1 MAKPTQGENGY
12 PHAKRGHD
20 HPITCDEASYSRATC
35 EKLINA
41 AGDFRCDWHMGAE
54 CIVQEAAALEQNKI
68 EAAAWQKE
76 VQQRMDAQAKEL
88 AKWEKEEEAR
98 LAQEQLEVVAYL
110 QEKEEGERIMRQ
122 IEEERRI
129 EEEQE
134 ALRLE
139 KEEALRVKMEEER
152 ILREEL
158 EAMDEWDG
166 PPGECAWDGMDD
178 LEYVT
183 DAAVYDNQCQVLE
196 KSDCEQGGPY
206 GRCQWVTFNHLHYPK
221 LMVQQMEEMQQQT
234 AAVSVD
240 VSSLLNMQ
248 VSTLDLI
255 LGAAF
260 VLTASFA
267 LHQMYRY
274 CREREELK
282 RMSSAEEAAPLLDSV
297 KI

>member
-1 MAKPTQGENGY
+1 MAMVFTIVSEAIQWLGETQDRL
-12 PHAKRGHD
+12 K
-20 HPITCDEASYSRATC
+20 DEEQ
-35 EKLINA
+35 EK
-41 AGDFRCDWHMGAE
+41 
-54 CIVQEAAALEQNKI
+54 
-68 EAAAWQKE
+68 
-76 VQQRMDAQAKEL
+76 
-88 AKWEKEEEAR
+88 R

-221 LMVQQMEEMQQQT
+221 LMAQQMEEMKQVKQQT